1 MTLKLFNDPV
11 ILRPIRMIVLDIDG
25 TLMDSTDHIRP
36 RVRDSVREAM
46 DSGCLVTL
54 ATGRRLVGARQ
65 VAADLGVALPL
76 ILQNGSLVQDSVTEA
91 VIFQSPL
98 EPETVEAVVDE
109 IVRHGRQPI
118 VVESPAF
125 GGRLYSGDPTR
136 DNDPT
141 RRYDRLRGPY
151 VRVDDDD
158 LRAIRHVLSIS
169 TLDVEGGLADLAVVV
184 ARIPGTYPL
193 RSMWRMF
200 DYEALEVFRAGCS
213 KASAIEQVAAA
224 HNITMDEVM
233 AIGDGLNDLEM
244 LAAVGLG
251 VAMGN
256 AEPAARAAARVQVR
270 TNDEDGVAEAIDR
283 FLFGR
288 NS

>member
-1 MTLKLFNDPV
+1 MTLPRSDDPIV
-11 ILRPIRMIVLDIDG
+11 LRPIRMIVLDIDG

-46 DSGCLVTL
+46 ESGCLVTL

-65 VAADLGVALPL
+65 VAADLGLALPL
-76 ILQNGSLVQDSVTEA
+76 ILQNGSLVQDSLTEA

-98 EPETVEAVVDE
+98 EPETVEAVVE
-109 IVRHGRQPI
+109 AMLRHDRQPI
-118 VVESPAF
+118 VGESPAF
-125 GGRLYSGDPTR
+125 GGRLYTSKSSR
-136 DNDPT
+136 ENDPT
-141 RRYDRLRGPY
+141 QRYDRLRGPF
-151 VRVDDDD
+151 VRVHDDD
-158 LRAIRHVLSIS
+158 LRTIRHVLNIS
-169 TLDVEGGLADLAVVV
+169 TLDVEGGLVELADII

-213 KASAIEQVAAA
+213 KATAIEQVAAA
-224 HNITMDEVM
+224 HNIKMDEVM

-256 AEPAARAAARVQVR
+256 AEPAARAAARVQVK

-288 NS
+288 MG